1 MSLGAIYLWEPE
13 IFTAQIP
20 SLNES
25 ERVAYELYQQHRDTP
40 AAGKKLQDWAE
51 YMVQKVTNSDYSEY
65 FSKEVQQ
72 WCINLQHGLTAE
84 PCAILELEHFDIVA
98 QGDALYRVFYEAVQ
112 NSGVGFYEPRFSVWG
127 IGLVQVPDHAV
138 TAVLTSFLKPLSAE
152 QQSFELDKIEAP
164 RNIKKAEELFKLW
177 CLHHPILKNLELHRF
192 YRNYDFIEPQWN
204 RPDAENNINSG
215 MRHFIFISDKNSIF
229 YQLKVILWSLTQSP
243 DIDLTLDITNHFL
256 TEEMKHKFAKKLKI
270 RIDIPDIRNTMQ
282 RLSGAE
288 QFYALNFNLNSR
300 WESSY
305 GLKIFF
311 QEFDRFINFLHQ
323 HFANGNLRSLQ
334 TWAYGDV
341 IDHILVQMHWS
352 QELMI
357 IALGLDKDYLEKR
370 YQYHCEI
377 LRNEKKD
384 SELDYLNNSY
394 AEYKVLMTLVEE
406 AGTALPPYQK
416 IVG

>member
-13 IFTAQIP
+13 IFTG
-20 SLNES
+20 SLPIINNS
-25 ERVAYELYQQHRDTP
+25 ERAAYDLYQQHRDTVSQ
-40 AAGKKLQDWAE
+40 GKTLQAWINYIVIKVTDPKYSEFFSNEIQDW
-51 YMVQKVTNSDYSEY
+51 V
-65 FSKEVQQ
+65 
-72 WCINLQHGLTAE
+72 IGLQHGLTTE
-84 PCAILELEHFDIVA
+84 PCAVLELEHFDILA
-98 QGDALYRVFYEAVQ
+98 QGDALYRVFYEAVRA
-112 NSGVGFYEPRFSVWG
+112 SGVGFYEPRFSVWG

-177 CLHHPILKNLELHRF
+177 CLHHPILKNRELHRF
-192 YRNYDFIEPQWN
+192 YSNYDFIEPRWN
-204 RPDAENNINSG
+204 EPNAETDLNSK
-215 MRHFIFISDKNSIF
+215 MRWFIFINKKQNIF

-243 DIDLTLDITNHFL
+243 NIDLTLDLTNHFL

-270 RIDIPDIRNTMQ
+270 RIDIPDIRNNKIKSVGTKYLYGLDFDFV
-282 RLSGAE
+282 R
-288 QFYALNFNLNSR
+288 R
-300 WESSY
+300 WENSY
-305 GLKIFF
+305 DIKIFF

-323 HFANGNLRSLQ
+323 HFANGNLRNLQ
-334 TWAYGDV
+334 IWAYGDA

-370 YQYHCEI
+370 YQYYAEI
-377 LRNEKKD
+377 LCHEKKEA
-384 SELDYLNNSY
+384 ELNYLNDSY
-394 AEYKVLMTLVEE
+394 AEYKILMNLVEE

-416 IVG
+416 IQ

>member
-1 MSLGAIYLWEPE
+1 MSSGAIYLWEPE

-127 IGLVQVPDHAV
+127 VSLVQVPDHAV
-138 TAVLTSFLKPLSAE
+138 TAVLRSFLKPLSAE
-152 QQSFELDKIEAP
+152 QQYFELDKIEAP

-192 YRNYDFIEPQWN
+192 YSKYDFIEPRWN
-204 RPDAENNINSG
+204 EPDAETSINSG
-215 MRHFIFISDKNSIF
+215 MRYFIFINKKQNIF
-229 YQLKVILWSLTQSP
+229 YQLKFSLKSLSKFP
-243 DIDLTLDITNHFL
+243 NIDLTLDLTNHFL

-270 RIDIPDIRNTMQ
+270 RIDIPDIRNNKIKSVGTKYPYGLDFDFV
-282 RLSGAE
+282 R
-288 QFYALNFNLNSR
+288 R
-300 WESSY
+300 WENSY
-305 GLKIFF
+305 DIKIFF

-394 AEYKVLMTLVEE
+394 AEYKVLMILVEE